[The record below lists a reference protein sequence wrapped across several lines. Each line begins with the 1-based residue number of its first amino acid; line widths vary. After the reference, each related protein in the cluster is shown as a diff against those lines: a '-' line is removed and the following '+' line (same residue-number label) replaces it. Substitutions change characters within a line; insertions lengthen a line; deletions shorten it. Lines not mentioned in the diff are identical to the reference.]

1 MRRHAF
7 GRLPAG
13 FRPSPGRA
21 DDELGRFFGEA
32 AELEAASVHAFR
44 ILATE
49 LRALDAP
56 DALIHAARHAAADEI
71 RHARATTR
79 LARRFGAD
87 PADVHISA
95 RPLRPLGE
103 VALENAV
110 EGCVG
115 ETWGALLADWQ
126 ARSAGDPGIRAT
138 MAAIAPDENRHAEL
152 AWAVDAWVATQLRP
166 DAYARVVA
174 ARRLAARSLRHEIVL
189 GPPEI
194 LVERAGLPSAAEA
207 RSLYATVEPRWLA

>member
-13 FRPSPGRA
+13 FRPSPARA
-21 DDELGRFFGEA
+21 EDELGRFFGEA

-44 ILATE
+44 ILANE
-49 LRALDAP
+49 LRALEAP
-56 DALIHAARHAAADEI
+56 DHLVHAARLAAADEI

-87 PADVHISA
+87 PIEVRISA

-115 ETWGALLADWQ
+115 ETWGAMLADWQ
-126 ARSAGDPGIRAT
+126 ARSAADPGIRST

-174 ARRLAARSLRHEIVL
+174 ARRLAARTLRHEL
-189 GPPEI
+189 LLDPPDI
-194 LVERAGLPSAAEA
+194 LVDRAGLPSAAEA
-207 RSLYATVEPRWLA
+207 KSLYQRIEQRWLA